1 MDLFGDL
8 ELRNPWFLLAA
19 LTAIP
24 VFLLARR
31 RGGRVLFSSLR
42 ALPASASSWRAAL
55 AWVPDVLMALA
66 AAALGLAL
74 AGPRAGNQESRVK
87 SEGIAIVMAVDIS
100 SSMRALDLGGSV
112 GGPDQKTR
120 LDAVKEVFH
129 DFVLGG
135 NGLGGRPDDAI
146 GLVSFA
152 RYADTRSPLTL
163 DRAMIARIA
172 RELEIV
178 TQRSED
184 GTALGAGLSMAVN
197 RLVESKARSKV
208 AILLTDGVSNAGEPP
223 LAAAN
228 LAKESGI
235 KVYTIGAG
243 TNGMAPM
250 LVENP
255 FTGRLEP
262 QSVPVQ
268 IDEDTLQQISKVT
281 GGAYFR
287 ATDADGLRQVY
298 RSIDALERTE
308 LDESRFLDYH
318 EYYAYAL
325 ALGLLLACLA
335 WLLQASV
342 FRRLP

>member
-1 MDLFGDL
+1 MDFLTDL

-19 LTAIP
+19 LSAIP
-24 VFLLARR
+24 VYLLARR
-31 RGGRVLFSSLR
+31 RGGRVLYSSLR
-42 ALPASASSWRAAL
+42 ALPATTSSWRTAL
-55 AWVPDVLMALA
+55 SWVPDVVLALA
-66 AAALGLAL
+66 AAAIGFAL
-74 AGPRAGNQESRVK
+74 AGPRMGDKESRVR
-87 SEGIAIVMAVDIS
+87 SEGIAIVMAVDVS
-100 SSMRALDLGGSV
+100 SSMRALDLGGAV

-120 LDAVKEVFH
+120 LDAVKEVFR

-135 NGLGGRPDDAI
+135 SGLGGRPDDAI
-146 GLVSFA
+146 GVVSFA

-163 DRAMIARIA
+163 DRSMVARIA
-172 RELEIV
+172 SELEIV
-178 TQRSED
+178 KERKED

-197 RLVESKARSKV
+197 RLVESPARSKV

-223 LAAAN
+223 LAAAT
-228 LAKESGI
+228 LARESEV

-250 LVENP
+250 MVENP

-268 IDEDTLQQISKVT
+268 IDEQTLKKIAEVT

-287 ATDADGLRQVY
+287 ATDAEALRQVY
-298 RSIDALERTE
+298 AQIDQLERTE
-308 LDESRFLDYH
+308 FDEARFLDHH
-318 EYYAYAL
+318 EYFRYFL
-325 ALGLLLACLA
+325 ALGLLLACLG

>member
-1 MDLFGDL
+1 MDLFADI
-8 ELRNPWFLLAA
+8 ELRNPWFLWAA
-19 LTAIP
+19 LAAIP
-24 VFLLARR
+24 VYLLARR
-31 RGGRVLFSSLR
+31 RGGRVLYSSLG
-42 ALPASASSWRAAL
+42 ALPATGASWRASL
-55 AWVPDVLMALA
+55 AWVPDVLVALA
-66 AAALGLAL
+66 AGAIGVAL
-74 AGPRAGNQESRVK
+74 AGPRSGDQESRVR

-120 LDAVKEVFH
+120 LDAVKEVFR

-135 NGLGGRPDDAI
+135 RGLEGRPDDAI

-152 RYADTRSPLTL
+152 RYADTRAPLTL
-163 DRAMIARIA
+163 DRSIVASIAS
-172 RELEIV
+172 ELEIV
-178 TQRSED
+178 TERSED

-228 LAKESGI
+228 LAKESDI
-235 KVYTIGAG
+235 KVYTVGAG

-268 IDEDTLQQISKVT
+268 IDEETLKKIAEVT

-298 RSIDALERTE
+298 RSIDALERTALE
-308 LDESRFLDYH
+308 ESRFLEYH
-318 EYYAYAL
+318 EYYAHVMS
-325 ALGLLLACLA
+325 LGLLLACLG
-335 WLLQASV
+335 LLLRASV